1 MAAEECQDI
10 TAELAPQSLNNSL
23 VEPLRGLVRHEFVAP
38 EEMFA
43 SESVVAETARS
54 ASSATTY
61 NRQVLGK
68 GLGTEGEVRFGGG
81 RMSRLRGG
89 GLASGS

>member
-43 SESVVAETARS
+43 SEIVVAETARS

-81 RMSRLRGG
+81 RVSRLRGWF
-89 GLASGS
+89 ASGS